1 MEETHETESK
11 ISPLE
16 KRAESKTV
24 DVNEVDGASPME
36 NDSSLE
42 FVSEDSVIK
51 VF

>member
-11 ISPLE
+11 SSPLE

-24 DVNEVDGASPME
+24 DVNVVDGASTME

-42 FVSEDSVIK
+42 FVTEDSVIK